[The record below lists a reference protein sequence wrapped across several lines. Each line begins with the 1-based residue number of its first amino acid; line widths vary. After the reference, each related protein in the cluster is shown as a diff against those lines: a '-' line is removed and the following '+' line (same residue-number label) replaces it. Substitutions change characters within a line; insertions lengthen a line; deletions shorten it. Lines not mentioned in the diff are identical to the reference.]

1 MSVMTMLQAAQG
13 GKLFSHVAESLDLDE
28 AETRKAM
35 GLLCPAIAGRLKDAA
50 AADDDLLQSL
60 LDLIED
66 GAGALP
72 LEETDAVTGEEAV
85 MVTVVDCEAH
95 RFGVPPSHTWTATTQ
110 VAAGVGPVGVKVNTP
125 VPATM
130 LPPQVWLPSR
140 LQVWPGPSA
149 SRRVAL

>member
-85 MVTVVDCEAH
+85 SDGNAILEDIYGSRNDALVALRAAATDLPERELAKLAPISATVA
-95 RFGVPPSHTWTATTQ
+95 
-110 VAAGVGPVGVKVNTP
+110 VASCARSGLT
-125 VPATM
+125 
-130 LPPQVWLPSR
+130 SR
-140 LQVWPGPSA
+140 LTYPSPPW
-149 SRRVAL
+149 VAV